1 MVHNTI
7 YWKHETIR
15 TTNSGKDT
23 IIDDFDYNMVSEPG
37 DPFCYTLMNE
47 IIPLNNLLDF

>member
-7 YWKHETIR
+7 YLKHGTIR

-23 IIDDFDYNMVSEPG
+23 VIDDFDYNMVSEPG